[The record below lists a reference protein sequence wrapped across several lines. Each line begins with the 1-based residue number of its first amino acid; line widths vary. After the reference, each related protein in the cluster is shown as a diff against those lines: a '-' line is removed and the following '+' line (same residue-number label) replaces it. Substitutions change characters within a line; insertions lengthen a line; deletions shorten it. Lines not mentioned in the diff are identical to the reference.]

1 MGLYL
6 TDQIT
11 VLKGIGDKMA
21 ALFRRMGVQTVEELV
36 RLYPRDYDRIEEVC
50 RIVELKDNCRAVV
63 RGTVCSGVS
72 EKKTGRLTVSFSQAA
87 DESGKMQLSFFN
99 MPYIKK
105 TLKKGAVYYF
115 RGKVHRRGNGFTME
129 QPILLSPAEYEK
141 QRGKLL
147 PVYPL
152 TVGLNQKK
160 GCGTGA

>member
-72 EKKTGRLTVSFSQAA
+72 EKKTGRPQQAPDIRA
-87 DESGKMQLSFFN
+87 
-99 MPYIKK
+99 
-105 TLKKGAVYYF
+105 AVQKAPERQRAQF
-115 RGKVHRRGNGFTME
+115 
-129 QPILLSPAEYEK
+129 PAF
-141 QRGKLL
+141 
-147 PVYPL
+147 P
-152 TVGLNQKK
+152 
-160 GCGTGA
+160 